1 MKSFGIFFWIL
12 GISAAVAGGNEW
24 KNFYSG
30 GLVEASTIWTW
41 GFAAEPKP
49 VENTGFTPGTTAVEV
64 FWTKADGFDYA
75 TWSSYGVYFGDVSFN
90 MMDIRP
96 DSVYFKLR
104 APDGVGETDRLR
116 VWLYDP
122 RNSDWNNAYFFELG
136 DLQILQDKEWH
147 LFSINLWDFEMNVGD
162 MDFTNVIAVS
172 IERPAED
179 DDTALPL
186 MYIDHVWVGLPDFVS
201 VEQAASVQARSCSL
215 RQNYPNPFN
224 PSTRIT
230 FELDRTAPAVVS
242 IFNAGGGKVA
252 EWTSGPL
259 QAGTHSFEWNAGH
272 LPSGTY
278 FCRLQSGDAVQMRK
292 MLLLR

>member
-1 MKSFGIFFWIL
+1 MKSFGVLFFVL
-12 GISAAVAGGNEW
+12 GISAVMADGDGW
-24 KNFYSG
+24 KNFYTG

-41 GFAAEPKP
+41 GFAAEPKS
-49 VENTGFTPGTTAVEV
+49 VENTGFDPGTSAVEV
-64 FWTKADGFDYA
+64 VWTKSDGFDYA
-75 TWSSYGVYFGDVSFN
+75 TWSSYGVYFGDVPFS
-90 MMDIRP
+90 MMDIQP

-122 RNSDWNNAYFFELG
+122 RNSDWNNAYFFELEN
-136 DLQILQDKEWH
+136 LAVLQDQEWH

-162 MDFTNVIAVS
+162 MDYTNVIAVS

-179 DDTALPL
+179 DDTAFPL

-201 VEQAASVQARSCSL
+201 VEEKAAGPVGSCSL
-215 RQNYPNPFN
+215 KQNFPNPFN
-224 PSTRIT
+224 PSTRIL
-230 FELDRTAPAVVS
+230 FELNGQAPVAVS
-242 IFNAGGGKVA
+242 IFNARGEKVE
-252 EWTSGPL
+252 EWASGSL

-278 FCRLQSGDAVQMRK
+278 FCRLQAGDGVQMRK